1 MVSWTVIQ
9 IEKSLFWEI
18 YYYLDFRVSKERN
31 YQVKIDE
38 SLSNK
43 FLIEVGLPQG
53 GVLSPILF
61 SDDQAISG

>member
-1 MVSWTVIQ
+1 
-9 IEKSLFWEI
+9 
-18 YYYLDFRVSKERN
+18 LDFRVSKERN